1 VAGDDGNPVV
11 IPRNDWRVVGD
22 RRAGGEVAYGMKI
35 GNDGRWVLQVTVP
48 FSNADLDPGDAYRL
62 ATGILD
68 QLAAA
73 GWTER

>member
-1 VAGDDGNPVV
+1 
-11 IPRNDWRVVGD
+11 
-22 RRAGGEVAYGMKI
+22 MKI